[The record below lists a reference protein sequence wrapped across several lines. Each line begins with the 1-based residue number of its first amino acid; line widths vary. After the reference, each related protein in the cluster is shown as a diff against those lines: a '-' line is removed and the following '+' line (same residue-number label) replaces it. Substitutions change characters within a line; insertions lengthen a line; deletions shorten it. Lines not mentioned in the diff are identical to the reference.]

1 MGSAEPTAVFWL
13 MASIVPS
20 ILAGDFA
27 RLGESLDLV
36 QALGVSAIHIDVKD
50 GHFRPQISVGQPVV
64 KSIRKATHLKLDVH
78 LMIERPERYVE
89 DFVRAGANSL
99 AIHPEA
105 TQNLIL
111 AIESAQK
118 LGRPVGVALNA
129 STPVENCY
137 EVLADLDFVLLD
149 MCSETFMQRTL
160 SRVASFAKVRAARG
174 MRFGIQVEGDMEV
187 SQAGELFAAGADILI
202 MGSAIFDNSERGEAV
217 RKLVRR
223 LSRRTSAPGD
233 ELKSPVQ

>member
-27 RLGESLDLV
+27 RLGESLELV

-89 DFVRAGANSL
+89 DFVRAGADSL

-118 LGRPVGVALNA
+118 MGRRVGVALNA

-149 MCSETFMQRTL
+149 TCSETFMQRTL
-160 SRVASFAKVRAARG
+160 SRVVSFAKVRAGRG
-174 MRFGIQVEGDMEV
+174 MRFGIQVEGDMEA
-187 SQAGELFAAGADILI
+187 SQAEVLFAAGADILV
-202 MGSAIFDNSERGEAV
+202 MGSAIFDNSEQGEAV
-217 RKLVRR
+217 RKLVRS
-223 LSRRTSAPGD
+223 LSGRVSAPGD